1 MPARRKS
8 SEPQTPPATPKR
20 SRSRRNG
27 SSQGSQSSQ
36 ISLGSQKYTAYLRE
50 RPTPTSDIYSQEKNT
65 FSGEELCER
74 LQLES
79 SQPPI
84 FNSNNNNDNDNV
96 DDVIDNDDTN
106 QSVPNIPTDRSVA
119 VNNNNNIINNNNP
132 IGLLSFI
139 CWILNFGWNNLI
151 GNKRNRWLLFFVVLL
166 LLLLLT
172 FSNVEQENKSFMD
185 YFSSSRI
192 YIWAIDGKTY
202 KIQPIGE
209 KKKDVNDSIV
219 VTLED
224 FKQMIIAEVKNYMDS
239 ENSKHLHLSS
249 MSNEPLRALIRDEI
263 KNIVSSDSKKG
274 PVRRRGS
281 SRDEETSI
289 RKFGSTRDE
298 KAVELIRNEARKVA
312 KEELLKY
319 SQDKLNRRDFALH
332 SGGAKIISKYTSKTY
347 EQWPNEWY
355 KKTLAYVT
363 GKGITRGKPPVTAIS
378 HDTNVGQCWP
388 LSGQEGQLAI
398 FLDRKV
404 FVTAVTYDHISKDIA
419 TDDVL
424 SAPKDFEVWGIIDD
438 GTVSKNDDNDEDFGV
453 DLSDDFSPR
462 MESTEDKC
470 GRRDDDQ
477 YDDGLSHLNHLEI
490 DTNGELHLG
499 SSPRH
504 LYLGKFTYDINGLPI
519 QTFEVPDHI
528 LKYNKP
534 IRAII
539 MKIISNWGKPEY
551 TCLYRFR
558 VHGDPALPT
567 VSASDPKIK

>member
-1 MPARRKS
+1 
-8 SEPQTPPATPKR
+8 
-20 SRSRRNG
+20 
-27 SSQGSQSSQ
+27 
-36 ISLGSQKYTAYLRE
+36 
-50 RPTPTSDIYSQEKNT
+50 
-65 FSGEELCER
+65 
-74 LQLES
+74 
-79 SQPPI
+79 
-84 FNSNNNNDNDNV
+84 
-96 DDVIDNDDTN
+96 
-106 QSVPNIPTDRSVA
+106 
-119 VNNNNNIINNNNP
+119 
-132 IGLLSFI
+132 
-139 CWILNFGWNNLI
+139 
-151 GNKRNRWLLFFVVLL
+151 
-166 LLLLLT
+166 
-172 FSNVEQENKSFMD
+172 
-185 YFSSSRI
+185 
-192 YIWAIDGKTY
+192 
-202 KIQPIGE
+202 
-209 KKKDVNDSIV
+209 
-219 VTLED
+219 
-224 FKQMIIAEVKNYMDS
+224 
-239 ENSKHLHLSS
+239 

-438 GTVSKNDDNDEDFGV
+438 GTVK
-453 DLSDDFSPR
+453 
-462 MESTEDKC
+462 
-470 GRRDDDQ
+470 
-477 YDDGLSHLNHLEI
+477 I